1 MKIGCVIRSPI
12 AGVPDSVWLNH
23 VVPFLDR
30 SALTAFGFTLDSCRA
45 LGILPRPLDPALF
58 TAPNLD
64 RVYRFR
70 SDDIRLSW
78 RPFREPTVLVRILD
92 TEKQIVVIILLGL
105 LRPPEFIMTVM
116 THMEA
121 NPIQARVYPPHV
133 YFMSPEIKEFRD
145 RMVQVVVALGH
156 PRDNVVCRQTLLH
169 EQGGPSSFKE
179 TYPLRNRESG
189 IVPDVHYAI

>member
-1 MKIGCVIRSPI
+1 MKTGCVIRSPI
-12 AGVPDSVWLNH
+12 AGVPDSVWVNH
-23 VVPFLDR
+23 VVPYLSR
-30 SALTAFGFTLDSCRA
+30 AQLTVFGFSLDSCRA
-45 LGILPRPLDPALF
+45 LGISPRPLDPALF
-58 TAPNLD
+58 TGTNLD

-78 RPFREPTVLVRILD
+78 RPRREPTVLVRILD
-92 TEKQIVVIILLGL
+92 TEKQIVVIMALGL

-133 YFMSPEIKEFRD
+133 HFMSPEIKEFRD

-156 PRDNVVCRQTLLH
+156 PRENVVCRQTLLH

-179 TYPLRNRESG
+179 TYPLRSRESG